1 MQSVAATEAKNKF
14 GRVLRQLTQTDQP
27 LLIRRDG
34 QPVAVMLSIAH
45 YEKLSGES
53 ADQSTQQLAR
63 SSFGMWRDRDD
74 LDDAWLEAGRNQW
87 HSTWSEDAD

>member
-53 ADQSTQQLAR
+53 TNKVAR
-63 SSFGMWRDRDD
+63 TSFGMWRDRDD
-74 LDDAWLEAGRNQW
+74 LDDGWLEAGRDQW
-87 HSTWSEDAD
+87 HRTWGEDAD